1 MEVNIF
7 EKQYKH
13 LINIPVKQYNSRGY
27 SKKYGNISVHEKEF
41 NPNTFNYIV
50 IDNNVF
56 HINYKEDVVLDKSVT
71 KKDKKGKE
79 IVKNYGIIS
88 GSCLVEI
95 TPDYLLNGFIDE
107 YTPVSEYIDYL
118 HNKFLNGE
126 GITDEE
132 IDKAC
137 FKPLDKEFSGIIV
150 NDFSQLLNEN
160 TEKSSG
166 VFSDLT
172 KKEQQNWIKVCDEY
186 KTNTNSVGYK
196 LEKNFNQLVELYK
209 KKNSEYA
216 TDSWDSNFI
225 KGANILGIS
234 KEEVLLGY
242 ATKHIVSII
251 DIIKGKPASLDVI
264 REKIGDIQVYMGLLQ
279 IMFEEKLEK

>member
-13 LINIPVKQYNSRGY
+13 LINIPVKQYNSKGY
-27 SKKYGNISVHEKEF
+27 SKKYGNISVHEGEF
-41 NPNTFNYIV
+41 SPSNFNYIV

-56 HINYKEDVVLDKSVT
+56 HINYKEDVVLNKSVT
-71 KKDKKGKE
+71 KKDKKGEE
-79 IVKNYGIIS
+79 ITKNYGIIS
-88 GSCLVEI
+88 GKYLVEI
-95 TPDYLLNGFIDE
+95 TSDYLFNGFIDE
-107 YTPVSEYIDYL
+107 YTPVSEYMGYL
-118 HNKFLNGE
+118 QDKFLGENGE
-126 GITDEE
+126 YLTEEE
-132 IDKAC
+132 IENPKL
-137 FKPLDKEFSGIIV
+137 KPLKHPSFTF
-150 NDFSQLLNEN
+150 N
-160 TEKSSG
+160 
-166 VFSDLT
+166 DLT
-172 KKEQQNWIKVCDEY
+172 KEEQQNWVNVYDEY
-186 KTNTNSVGYK
+186 KTNINSVGYK
-196 LEKNFNQLVELYK
+196 LEKNFNELVELYK

-216 TDSWDSNFI
+216 TNSWDSNFI

-264 REKIGDIQVYMGLLQ
+264 KEKIGDIQVYMGLLQ

>member
-13 LINIPVKQYNSRGY
+13 LINIPVKQYNSKGY
-27 SKKYGNISVHEKEF
+27 SKKYGNISVHEGEF
-41 NPNTFNYIV
+41 SPSNFNYIV

-56 HINYKEDVVLDKSVT
+56 HINYKQEVELNKFVT

-79 IVKNYGIIS
+79 ITKNYGIIT
-88 GSCLVEI
+88 GKYLVEI
-95 TPDYLLNGFIDE
+95 TPDYLLNSFIDE

-132 IDKAC
+132 IENCKL
-137 FKPLDKEFSGIIV
+137 KPLKHPSFTY
-150 NDFSQLLNEN
+150 NNLNEE
-160 TEKSSG
+160 EKEKYW
-166 VFSDLT
+166 VKT
-172 KKEQQNWIKVCDEY
+172 CDKY
-186 KTNTNSVGYK
+186 KTDTNSVGNK

-216 TDSWDSNFI
+216 TNSWDSNFI

-251 DIIKGKPASLDVI
+251 DIIKGKPASLEVI
-264 REKIGDIQVYMGLLQ
+264 KEKIGDIQVYMGLLQ